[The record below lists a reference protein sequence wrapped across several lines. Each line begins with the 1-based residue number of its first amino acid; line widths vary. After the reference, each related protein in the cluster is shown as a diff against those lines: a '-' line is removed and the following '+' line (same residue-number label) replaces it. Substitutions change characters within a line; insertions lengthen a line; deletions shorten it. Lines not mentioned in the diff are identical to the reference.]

1 MKPSHVAVVLVFLG
15 GALGLV
21 LLDRKDQEEKLEALD
36 GRLSALSA
44 QEIARRKAALDPGR
58 LHARGAVAAP
68 PAAMSP
74 PDPAGAA
81 PARTAAED
89 KARPPMEPAEV
100 RARLDTVFE
109 RERTDPSW
117 RAQAVTTAQTKL
129 AEILPASSKIRSI
142 ECRTS
147 MCRFETAHQDPESY
161 RQFLTSAFQ
170 DPATK
175 LWNGGGFSTPLAD
188 HDEGGRV
195 VTVAFL
201 AREGQSLP
209 PVWQDE

>member
-1 MKPSHVAVVLVFLG
+1 MKLSHVAVVFVSLG

-21 LLDRKDQEEKLEALD
+21 LLDREEQESKLETLD
-36 GRLSALSA
+36 ARLSALSA
-44 QEIARRKAALDPGR
+44 TDAARRKAALEPGR
-58 LHARGAVAAP
+58 LHSRAAAAP

-74 PDPAGAA
+74 PGQPETA
-81 PARTAAED
+81 PRATED
-89 KARPPMEPAEV
+89 KARPPMEPADV
-100 RARLDTVFE
+100 RARLDKLFVTE
-109 RERTDPSW
+109 SADPAW
-117 RAQAVTTAQTKL
+117 GAQASATAQTRL
-129 AEILPASSKIRSI
+129 AEILPQSSRLRSI
-142 ECRTS
+142 ECRAS

-175 LWNGGGFSTPLAD
+175 LWNGGGFSTPLSD